1 MVKNKISVISTDG
14 VMAIH
19 KLITEKSGGSPN
31 IREKGLLES
40 ALAAPF
46 QTFAGIELYPTVL
59 EKAAMLGYSL
69 VSNHAFVDG
78 NKRIGM
84 LVMLVFLEAN
94 GLPIQATNEEITHV
108 GLSVAAGEMDY
119 EALVAFLNAHI

>member
-1 MVKNKISVISTDG
+1 MITIKKEQALRLHTYLVRETGGDAG
-14 VMAIH
+14 VRDHA
-19 KLITEKSGGSPN
+19 
-31 IREKGLLES
+31 LLES

-46 QTFAGIELYPTVL
+46 QTFGGEELYPSLV
-59 EKAAMLGYSL
+59 EKAARLGFTL
-69 VSNHAFVDG
+69 ISNHALIDG

-84 LVMLVFLEAN
+84 LIMLVFLEAN